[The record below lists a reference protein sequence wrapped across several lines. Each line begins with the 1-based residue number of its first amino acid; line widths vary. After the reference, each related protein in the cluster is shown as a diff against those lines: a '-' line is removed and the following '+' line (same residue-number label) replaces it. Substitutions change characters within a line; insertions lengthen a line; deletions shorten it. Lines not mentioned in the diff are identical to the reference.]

1 MMIVNV
7 AGKEIDLTEE
17 LREYLEKRVD
27 KIARYFSDIKE
38 INAVLRVEKNKH
50 IVELTVNANSV
61 LLRAEERTLDMYEAI
76 DLVVEKI
83 ERQIRKYKTKLRK
96 RFRENSHF
104 KAELVE
110 KTAAAEDMAEE
121 FKVVR
126 TKAFNVKPMS
136 VEEAIMQMNLLNHS
150 FFVYVDDK
158 DNNLQIVYKRQSGDY
173 GLIEPKTE

>member
-1 MMIVNV
+1 MTVNV
-7 AGKEIDLTEE
+7 KGKNIEVTEA
-17 LREYLEKRVD
+17 LREYVEKRAS
-27 KIARYFSDIKE
+27 KITRYFSDIKE

-83 ERQIRKYKTKLRK
+83 ERQIRKYKTKLSK

-158 DNNLQIVYKRQSGDY
+158 DNNLQIVCKWQSGDY